1 MTLKCKV
8 FLTGS
13 CQQRV
18 NMVYWR
24 YYSDKKLKNDNQ
36 TGDSCMYL
44 ASDLR
49 KGLKFEIDGDP
60 YIIVDFEF
68 KKPGKGQ
75 SLYKCKLKN
84 MITGAQFERTY
95 RSGDKFDKADLE
107 EQEMEYLYT
116 DKDTY
121 CFMNTSN
128 YEQIFMTRDQL
139 EDVIDLLKE
148 NTVCTV
154 LLHNQK
160 PIAVT
165 LPNFINLNIAK
176 TEPWAKGDTA
186 TGSTKPATLETG
198 FEIQV
203 PPFVEE
209 GQLVK
214 IDTRTKTYVERVN
227 E

>member
-1 MTLKCKV
+1 
-8 FLTGS
+8 
-13 CQQRV
+13 
-18 NMVYWR
+18 
-24 YYSDKKLKNDNQ
+24 
-36 TGDSCMYL
+36 MYL

-49 KGLKFEIDGDP
+49 KGLKFEIDGEP
-60 YIIVDFEF
+60 YVIVDFEF

-116 DKDTY
+116 DMDTY

-128 YEQIFMTRDQL
+128 YEQIFLTRDQL
-139 EDVIDLLKE
+139 EDVMDLLKE

-160 PIAVT
+160 PIGVT
-165 LPNFINLNIAK
+165 LPNFITLMITK
-176 TEPWAKGDTA
+176 TEPWARGDTA

-198 FEIQV
+198 FVVQV

-214 IDTRTKTYVERVN
+214 IDTRTKTYVERAS